1 MEMDHHICNISST
14 SGISHGVIDCNI
26 RNSNSW
32 RDNNLKEEIANDI
45 KFEIFTLVASML
57 YFATGTLQLLSGF
70 IGLNYIIFPAN
81 PLVGIVLICISF
93 IFITGTIHYS
103 RNQMDAYAFLIVGM
117 ILAGIVFILHVITI
131 LTNLLGWVLQLQDWI
146 NWTMQNEITPG
157 LWLFPLFAILLRLL
171 KGSNGSLF
179 EIRISQTGEV

>member
-1 MEMDHHICNISST
+1 M
-14 SGISHGVIDCNI
+14 
-26 RNSNSW
+26 
-32 RDNNLKEEIANDI
+32 KEEIANDI

-93 IFITGTIHYS
+93 IFITGTLHYS
-103 RNQMDAYAFLIVGM
+103 KSQRDAYAFLIVGM

-146 NWTMQNEITPG
+146 NWTIQNEISPG
-157 LWLFPLFAILLRLL
+157 LWLFPLFAIILRLL

-179 EIRISQTGEV
+179 EIQISETGGV